1 MARPLDRARDRS
13 EVGLGRSI
21 DAPTGAWRVTGTVPF
36 SSARKWS
43 AVAFTGE
50 APGTY
55 VFGAPE
61 VILAEVGADDPV
73 RRRADE
79 LAATGRRVLLLAFS
93 PDELAGEELPD
104 AISPMSLVTLSERI
118 RADAPET
125 LAYFREQGA
134 AVGQAPNPAGTGGC
148 TIEIGASVVIDS

>member
-1 MARPLDRARDRS
+1 LDKTGTLTEGGIQLETVEALGGTEASLRDALGAFARADENPNPTQLAVS
-13 EVGLGRSI
+13 EAI

-61 VILAEVGADDPV
+61 VILADVGAEDPV

-93 PDELAGEELPD
+93 P
-104 AISPMSLVTLSERI
+104 
-118 RADAPET
+118 
-125 LAYFREQGA
+125 
-134 AVGQAPNPAGTGGC
+134 
-148 TIEIGASVVIDS
+148 